1 MRKLILEGSIE
12 EFRKIDSESEDMS
25 IEKIK
30 LFELLHVLRFDSEHF
45 DAICRVEFKDPTT
58 TIEEVFFG
66 KKLKV
71 VLLEKENEGAFTCF
85 IKEKF
90 PHGSQELSRM
100 GVYLSG
106 PCEVRDGKV
115 KVCVLGETRQ
125 LKAFL
130 NFIEK
135 LNVVFKV
142 TLLTDAK
149 FSPRSPLSYLTEKQ
163 RAVLISAFEHGYYD
177 MPRRIDSK
185 ELAEKLDLRSST
197 FIEHRRKAERRL
209 IAGILRENVG
219 I

>member
-12 EFRKIDSESEDMS
+12 EFRKMDSESEDMS

-30 LFELLHVLRFDSEHF
+30 LLELVHVLRFDSEQF
-45 DAICRVEFKDPTT
+45 DAICRVEFTDPTT
-58 TIEEVFFG
+58 PIEEVFFG

-71 VLLEKENEGAFTCF
+71 VILEKEKTGAFTCF

-90 PHGSQELSRM
+90 PNGSRDLSRM

-125 LKAFL
+125 LKAFI
-130 NFIEK
+130 NFIGK
-135 LNVVFKV
+135 LNVAFKV

-149 FSPRSPLSYLTEKQ
+149 FSPQSPLSSLTAKQ
-163 RAVLISAFEHGYYD
+163 RAVLVSAFENGYYD
-177 MPRRIDSK
+177 MPRRTDSK

-209 IAGILRENVG
+209 IAGMLRENVG